1 MLKLAP
7 RRPAAAAGGSRGGM
21 IRARFH
27 LHPASRPGDAVVA
40 VAQEYVKQRGEIDTF
55 ASSCTP
61 TTW

>member
-7 RRPAAAAGGSRGGM
+7 PRPAAAAGGSGGGG
-21 IRARFH
+21 RANFH
-27 LHPASRPGDAVVA
+27 LHSANRPGDVFVA